1 MSFPARPVPESL
13 PFGWYVI
20 LRRLKLPLLS
30 TTLAPV
36 RHRTATVLLCLVSC
50 TGVPSANA
58 TDGESSRPDALPD
71 PLCLERLD
79 AAVALAESGDTGRAR
94 LHLERLAPRC
104 EHVPQIHH
112 DLGVIAAR
120 GERLPAA
127 LAHFEKALESD
138 PRVAMTLDH
147 LRALNRR
154 EAALAYARALGQPG
168 DAPRPA
174 LAFQDSGDVG
184 ADTLR
189 ARRITDDPARRVE
202 TLEHELHA
210 WWRSAVD
217 GDVEA
222 RLAHYVDGYPRR
234 EALAGRERDAAL
246 VWDDVS
252 LEIAFTAEDAVAV
265 IGHANPFP
273 ASDSRPDDGF
283 DDDAS
288 GVPAGGG
295 AQRRL
300 LLLRPEGDR
309 WRIYRESPL

>member
-1 MSFPARPVPESL
+1 M
-13 PFGWYVI
+13 
-20 LRRLKLPLLS
+20 
-30 TTLAPV
+30 
-36 RHRTATVLLCLVSC
+36 RHRTATVLLCLTSC
-50 TGVPSANA
+50 AGIPPANA
-58 TDGESSRPDALPD
+58 TDGEPARPGAAPAPPG

-79 AAVALAESGDTGRAR
+79 AAVALARSGDTGRAR
-94 LHLERLAPRC
+94 LHLERLADRC

-147 LRALNRR
+147 VRALNRR
-154 EAALAYARALGQPG
+154 EAALAYARALGRPI

-184 ADTLR
+184 ADTLHE
-189 ARRITDDPARRVE
+189 RRIAGDPARRVE

-222 RLAHYVDGYPRR
+222 RLAHYVDGYPRAR
-234 EALAGRERDAAL
+234 ALAGRERDAAL

-252 LEIAFTAEDAVAV
+252 REIAFTARDAVAV
-265 IGHANPFP
+265 IGRANPFP
-273 ASDSRPDDGF
+273 ARDGRPGGHDG
-283 DDDAS
+283 AG

-295 AQRRL
+295 GLL